1 MAIFSA
7 KVKKTGKNVT
17 EVVSRVG
24 EGQENGQKF
33 DRRCHSVPG
42 LIFSYRLGTL
52 FFIMP
57 RLLLQVCM
65 VFSDLEQIAVDL
77 ERNSPL
83 KREMR
88 ERDR

>member
-1 MAIFSA
+1 MSA
-7 KVKKTGKNVT
+7 KVKKMA
-17 EVVSRVG
+17 
-24 EGQENGQKF
+24 ENLTVAVIACQVCSGN
-33 DRRCHSVPG
+33 VPG
-42 LIFSYRLGTL
+42 LIFPYRLGTL

-65 VFSDLEQIAVDL
+65 VFSDLEQKAADL